1 VDFDGGLLVMAM
13 KRRYSSDMA
22 FDPDYEPDDT
32 DWRILDELQ
41 RDGRVSFSELG
52 RRVAMSSPA
61 VADRVRRLEET
72 GIITGYRAVVDPA
85 RLGRPITAMVRVRM
99 LPGTT
104 YGDVDSD
111 LGSRPEILE
120 AHHVTGDDCYLVR
133 VAVPT
138 MADLEKV
145 VAFLAE
151 RGSTTTSLV
160 FSTPVGHKVLG
171 PVESAPGE
179 GFTGPR
185 RIA

>member
-1 VDFDGGLLVMAM
+1 
-13 KRRYSSDMA
+13 MA

-32 DWRILDELQ
+32 DWHILDELQ
-41 RDGRVSFSELG
+41 RDGRISFSELG

-72 GIITGYRAVVDPA
+72 GIITGYRAEVDPA
-85 RLGRPITAMVRVRM
+85 RLGRPITALVRVRM
-99 LPGTT
+99 LPGIT
-104 YGDVDSD
+104 YSDFDAALLDRDDV
-111 LGSRPEILE
+111 LE

-133 VAVPT
+133 VAVAT
-138 MADLEKV
+138 MSDLERA

-160 FSTPVGHKVLG
+160 FSTPVAHKVLG
-171 PVESAPGE
+171 PVEAVPGQ